1 VPVTNIDP
9 NVAPAPRTMT
19 LHGLRFLQALAG
31 KATSG
36 CFLEIGPLFGSST
49 QAIAASRRLD
59 APLHTID
66 TFEPADWIVRRMGFN
81 LSRAAFDKHTS
92 HIPDLVVHE
101 GFAPDVVRD
110 TWSEP
115 IGFYF
120 DDATHG
126 DPGWSNNFDFFS
138 QHFTEDAIICGDDFA
153 GGWPDIVRNVSEIA
167 KSWDVGL
174 YVMGRVWAM
183 TRVEEER
190 IVSAAEIAN
199 PGLAGAVLEATHGAN
214 TDSKPATCWSNGL
227 HRRTPLASFRV
238 AGDPVA
244 QIRFIT
250 MSAYGAEPVE
260 YAAGDWIQLSGVSAI
275 VVSGAPDIGL
285 QLCLSRP
292 RKTENTKVIKVGESF
307 RIPDDAT
314 VVAVRLDTV

>member
-1 VPVTNIDP
+1 
-9 NVAPAPRTMT
+9 MT
-19 LHGLRFLQALAG
+19 QHGLRFLEALAG
-31 KATSG
+31 QTRSG

-49 QAIAASRRLD
+49 QAIAANRQLD

-81 LSRAAFDKHTS
+81 LSRAAFDSHTS
-92 HIPDLVVHE
+92 HIPDLIVHE

-110 TWSEP
+110 SWDQP

-138 QHFTEDAIICGDDFA
+138 QYFTEDAIVCGDDFA
-153 GGWPDIVRNVSEIA
+153 GGWPDIVNNVRAIA
-167 KSWDVGL
+167 KSWGVGL

-183 TRVEEER
+183 TRVDEQR
-190 IVSAAEIAN
+190 IVAAADGAN
-199 PGLAGAVLEATHGAN
+199 PGLAGANIDVMHAAY
-214 TDSKPATCWSNGL
+214 TDTKPAACWSIGL
-227 HRRTPLASFRV
+227 HGRTPLASFRV
-238 AGDPVA
+238 TGDPVTET
-244 QIRFIT
+244 RFTTI
-250 MSAYGAEPVE
+250 SPYAAEPVD
-260 YAAGDWIQLSGVSAI
+260 YVAGDWVQLSGVTGI
-275 VVSGAPDIGL
+275 VVSGSPEVGL

-292 RKTENTKVIKVGESF
+292 RKTENTRVIKAGETF

-314 VVAVRLDTV
+314 VVAVRLDTF

>member
-1 VPVTNIDP
+1 
-9 NVAPAPRTMT
+9 MT
-19 LHGLRFLQALAG
+19 QHGLRFLEALAG
-31 KATSG
+31 TSTSG
-36 CFLEIGPLFGSST
+36 CYLEIGPLFGSST
-49 QAIAASRRLD
+49 QAIAANRQLD

-66 TFEPADWIVRRMGFN
+66 TFEPADWIVKRMGFN
-81 LSRAAFDKHTS
+81 LSRAAFDSHTS
-92 HIPDLVVHE
+92 HIPNLIVHE

-110 TWSEP
+110 TWDEP

-138 QHFTEDAIICGDDFA
+138 QHFTEDAIVCGDDFA
-153 GGWPDIVRNVSEIA
+153 GGWPDIVNNVSAIA
-167 KSWDVGL
+167 KSWGVGL

-183 TRVEEER
+183 TRVDEKR
-190 IVSAAEIAN
+190 IVAAAESAN
-199 PGLAGAVLEATHGAN
+199 PGLAGATIDVTYAAHADT
-214 TDSKPATCWSNGL
+214 KPATCWSTGL

-238 AGDPVA
+238 SGDPVA
-244 QIRFIT
+244 ETRFTTI
-250 MSAYGAEPVE
+250 SPYAAEPADYV
-260 YAAGDWIQLSGVSAI
+260 AGDWVQMSGVTGIA
-275 VVSGAPDIGL
+275 VSGAPNIGL

-292 RKTENTKVIKVGESF
+292 RKTENTRVIKPGETF

>member
-1 VPVTNIDP
+1 MTNVDP
-9 NVAPAPRTMT
+9 NVAAAPRTMT
-19 LHGLRFLQALAG
+19 VHGLRFLQALAG
-31 KATSG
+31 QATSG

-49 QAIAASRRLD
+49 QAIAGSRRLD

-81 LSRAAFDKHTS
+81 LSRAAFDSHTR

-110 TWSEP
+110 TWTEP

-138 QHFTEDAIICGDDFA
+138 RYFTDDAIVCGDDFA
-153 GGWPDIVRNVSEIA
+153 GGWPDIVRNVGRIA

-183 TRVEEER
+183 TRQDEGR
-190 IVSAAEIAN
+190 IVAAAQTAI
-199 PGLAGAVLEATHGAN
+199 PGLADAVLETTHGAH
-214 TDSKPATCWSNGL
+214 TDTKPAACWSNGL
-227 HRRTPLASFRV
+227 HGRMPLAAFRV
-238 AGDPVA
+238 SGDPVK
-244 QIRFIT
+244 QTRFT
-250 MSAYGAEPVE
+250 TLSAHGAEPFE
-260 YAAGDWIQLSGVSAI
+260 YTAGEWVQLSGVSAI
-275 VVSGAPDIGL
+275 TVSGGPSIGL

-292 RKTENTKVIKVGESF
+292 RKTENTKIIRAGEVF
-307 RIPDDAT
+307 RVPDDAT